1 MNFAF
6 TDERRLFAESV
17 RRFALDRLEM
27 TGARTQS
34 WLMRA
39 PSPHRGEG
47 WGEGVHD
54 PR

>member
-6 TDERRLFAESV
+6 TDEQRLFAESV

-27 TGARTQS
+27 TGAWTQS

-39 PSPHRGEG
+39 PSPRRGEG
-47 WGEGVHD
+47 WGQGAHD
-54 PR
+54 SR